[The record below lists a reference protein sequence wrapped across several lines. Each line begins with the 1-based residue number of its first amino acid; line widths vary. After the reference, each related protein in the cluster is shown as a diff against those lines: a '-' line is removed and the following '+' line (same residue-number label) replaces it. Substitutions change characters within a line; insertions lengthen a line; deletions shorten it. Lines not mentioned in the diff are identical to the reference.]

1 MIGQEP
7 RAAAHGVQVE
17 RLLTPLCPPDLRSL
31 RERHVNFEAL
41 HRSNRQMVVDTSS
54 NAPLLVVALSVL
66 TVALPLCLGCTPLV
80 SGTFPDRTTESAR
93 VRVLERAVEYGEKIE
108 HPGFRTDLFIDLA
121 PSYVEIGETERA
133 IGIADRIAHARD
145 RALVGIS
152 RKQVELGQIEEAL
165 KTAAMIKGTPWK
177 VRALKNIAP
186 ELAKHT
192 KKGEALKL
200 ISQAKEAALSEE
212 DIGYLYVKAND
223 LLSLAEMQWAAQ
235 DELGARV
242 TVKQAIEFFEG
253 RPDQDA
259 LGKALFFSDVAE
271 LYARM
276 GDKAG
281 MLATV
286 QRIPIGGD
294 RDMALRNAA
303 EAQAE
308 SGDTRGALNTAAMIE
323 GPGYRD
329 SALYRVA
336 RLQAKGDD
344 IHGAFETTTAITH
357 HMMWKAFALTHIAEA
372 QDARSDREAALQTL
386 SQAESF
392 ARTIPD
398 ADERADTFGVI
409 AQIQAK
415 LGDTN
420 GAAAN
425 IQTALLLVD
434 QIKDSELCDRALTEI
449 VKAQIRTGDIKGAL
463 ISADA
468 MDRSFRQFS
477 VHSQIAEA
485 QARTADFAGAV
496 QTAQKSHPG
505 EEGLWRAS
513 TFQLIARIQ
522 AQQGQ
527 AHEAEEWAVNLSFQ
541 SDVAWAFL
549 GIAEG
554 LITQGKG
561 NR

>member
-1 MIGQEP
+1 
-7 RAAAHGVQVE
+7 
-17 RLLTPLCPPDLRSL
+17 
-31 RERHVNFEAL
+31 
-41 HRSNRQMVVDTSS
+41 MVFDTSS

-66 TVALPLCLGCTPLV
+66 TVGLPLCLGCTPLM
-80 SGTFPDRTTESAR
+80 SGTFPSRTTESSRA
-93 VRVLERAVEYGEKIE
+93 LERAVEFGEKIE
-108 HPGFRTDLFIDLA
+108 HAGFRTDLFIDLA
-121 PSYVEIGETERA
+121 PSYVEIGDTERA
-133 IGIADRIAHARD
+133 IGIADRLGSARD
-145 RALVGIS
+145 SALVGIS

-165 KTAAMIKGTPWK
+165 KTAAMIKGTFWK
-177 VRALKNIAP
+177 VRALKNIVP
-186 ELAKHT
+186 ELAIQT
-192 KKGEALKL
+192 KKWEALKL
-200 ISQAKEAALSEE
+200 ISQTKEAALSEE
-212 DIGYLYVKAND
+212 DIGDRYIRAID
-223 LLSLAEMQWAAQ
+223 LLSLAEMQWTAQ
-235 DELGARV
+235 DELVARF
-242 TVKQAIEFFEG
+242 TVQQAIEFFEG
-253 RPDQDA
+253 RPDQDV
-259 LGKALFFSDVAE
+259 LGNDALFFSFVAE

-276 GDKAG
+276 GDKVG

-286 QRIPIGGD
+286 QRIPIGDD
-294 RDMALRNAA
+294 RDMALRKAA

-308 SGDTRGALNTAAMIE
+308 SGDTRGALNTVAMIE
-323 GPGYRD
+323 SPEYRD

-357 HMMWKAFALTHIAEA
+357 RMMWKSFALTHIAEA

-386 SQAESF
+386 SQAEIF
-392 ARTIPD
+392 ARTIPN
-398 ADERADTFGVI
+398 ADERAETFGVI

-420 GAAAN
+420 GAAAT

-434 QIKDSELCDRALTEI
+434 QIKVSDLRDGALTEI
-449 VKAQIRTGDIKGAL
+449 VKAQIRTGDFKGARK
-463 ISADA
+463 SAAA

-477 VHSQIAEA
+477 VHEQIAEA
-485 QARTADFAGAV
+485 QARTGDSAGAV
-496 QTAQKSHPG
+496 QTAQQSHPG
-505 EEGLWRAS
+505 EEGLWRAK

-527 AHEAEEWAVNLSFQ
+527 AHEAEEWAVDLGFQ